1 MCKFSNKSAML
12 LVLLAVAAVVALST
26 VPCAHAASVKIIY
39 QSPPDGLKLS
49 ADKTSIDAATLAAG
63 GYTSLR
69 VVAHVRA
76 SSLGANKVEVRLDH
90 DDPYLSPNSSSPK
103 ISFPLW
109 SKTLANDAYTTT
121 LIDKP
126 GANVKLNVN
135 VAAGSG
141 EFYTVDVF
149 VYGFK

>member
-1 MCKFSNKSAML
+1 MRRHSKFTLL
-12 LVLLAVAAVVALST
+12 LVLFAVATVVALST
-26 VPCAHAASVKIIY
+26 VTSTHAASVKIIY

-49 ADKTSIDAATLAAG
+49 ADKTTIDAATFAAG

-69 VVAHVRA
+69 VVAHVRP
-76 SSLGANKVEVRLDH
+76 SSLGTSKVEVRLDH